1 MHGWTLFSSGLCLF
15 FGLHLVGVSRLRD
28 RIVTAIG
35 ERPWKGLFALLAL
48 AGLAAI
54 VIGFRQTPY
63 APILYTPPLWAK
75 YLPLLAMPFALIG
88 FVGTYTSKDIKRI
101 TRHPM
106 LWGVALWAASHLAAN
121 GTAPDVVL
129 FGSFLVFS
137 LIMQPLADA
146 KAARKDPKS
155 WDETKRTTSTLPYL
169 AILQGRAGPK
179 QGDFAVKAALHGL
192 AAYAVVL
199 VIHAWLLGVAIAP
212 SLP

>member
-1 MHGWTLFSSGLCLF
+1 MNGWVLFAGGLMLF
-15 FGLHLVGVSRLRD
+15 FGIHLIGVSRLRD
-28 RIVTAIG
+28 RIVSAAG
-35 ERPWKGLFALLAL
+35 EMPWKGVVTLLAL

-63 APILYTPPLWAK
+63 APILYAPPLWAE

-88 FVGTYTSKDIKRI
+88 FVGAYTSKDIKRI

-121 GTAPDVVL
+121 GTGPDVAL
-129 FGSFLVFS
+129 FGSFLLFS
-137 LIMQPLADA
+137 LLMQPLADA
-146 KAARKDPKS
+146 KAARRDPTG
-155 WDETKRTTSTLPYL
+155 WAEMKRATSAIPYL

-179 QGDFAVKAALHGL
+179 QGDFAVKAALHGV
-192 AAYAVVL
+192 AAYAAVL